1 MNRFHVEIGS
11 IVQSKAG
18 RDEGRLFIVVQE
30 IDADFVMVANG
41 QLRKMDHLKK
51 KRRKHL
57 KPIGIVCEEL
67 RTRISEGKPVEDHE
81 VRSWLKKEEEKLV
94 QV

>member
-1 MNRFHVEIGS
+1 MNKYPMEVGS
-11 IVQSKAG
+11 IVISKAG
-18 RDEGRLFIVVQE
+18 RDQGRWFLVVQE
-30 IDADFVMVANG
+30 VDADFVMIANG
-41 QLRKMDHLKK
+41 KLRKLDHLKK

-57 KPIGIVCEEL
+57 KPTGLVVEEL
-67 RTRISEGKPVEDHE
+67 RARISAGNSVEDHE